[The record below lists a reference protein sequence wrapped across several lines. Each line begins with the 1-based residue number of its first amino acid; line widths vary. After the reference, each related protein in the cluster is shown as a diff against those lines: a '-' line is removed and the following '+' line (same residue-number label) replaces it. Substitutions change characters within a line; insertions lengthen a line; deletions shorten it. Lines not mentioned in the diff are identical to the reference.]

1 MKRRILLTAAIC
13 LAAPLAGC
21 DQINAWLHPKPKDNS
36 FLVVDAPPPKAIVAL
51 YPGQDQISVQAR
63 AGDCATADRCHIWQD
78 GKWMPL
84 PADASKSL
92 PLLAVTQ
99 PAEGSY
105 SDALWRKVGNDRAV
119 LVNSQAGAGNFDV
132 GKFDGLRIGLKAA
145 GRTTYVTA
153 YGLEGADNHLTGAQ
167 GDVIIANGTV
177 WLLQRRPDG
186 SAVLAD
192 LFAQWAKAQPIIC
205 LPGLALDLAGQWAG
219 PPEKAL
225 SPDIYVSRVTDTPEH
240 RDDDAHRQTVL
251 ATCASGP
258 AMSKSR

>member
-1 MKRRILLTAAIC
+1 MKRRVLLTAAIC
-13 LAAPLAGC
+13 LSLPLAGC
-21 DQINAWLHPKPKDNS
+21 DRINAWLHPKPKDSS
-36 FLVVDAPPPKAIVAL
+36 FVVVAAPLPKAVLAL
-51 YPGQDQISVQAR
+51 YPGKDDISVQAR
-63 AGDCATADRCHIWQD
+63 AGDCATADLCQIWRN

-84 PADASKSL
+84 PADESKNL

-105 SDALWRKVGNDRAV
+105 SEALWRKVGNDRAV

-132 GKFDGLRIGLKAA
+132 GKFDGLRIGLKTA

-177 WLLQRRPDG
+177 WLLHRRPDG

-192 LFAQWAKAQPIIC
+192 LFAQWTKAQPIIC
-205 LPGLALDLAGQWAG
+205 LPGLALDMAGQWAG

-225 SPDIYVSRVTDTPEH
+225 SPDIYVSRVTDAPDH
-240 RDDDAHRQTVL
+240 RDDDAHRAAVL
-251 ATCASGP
+251 AACAPSSTTP
-258 AMSKSR
+258 KSR